1 MALFN
6 KKTESGNTT
15 EKMARNQGNGPSVP
29 QVNMIVEGTVFEGT
43 LRSENDLRIS
53 GRIVGKLHVGGKAFV
68 APGGVVEGELI
79 ATNAEV
85 AGSVQGELKIKEL
98 LILKGSARV
107 DGNIEAVRLIVEE
120 GSSFNGKCQM
130 TKDAGGN
137 NAKLHTVNSGANKGN
152 EAKRMA
158 AGQG

>member
-1 MALFN
+1 MAIFGN
-6 KKTESGNTT
+6 KKED
-15 EKMARNQGNGPSVP
+15 MART
-29 QVNMIVEGTVFEGT
+29 QVSIGEGTVFEGT

-68 APGGVVEGELI
+68 AKGGVVEGEMI

-85 AGSVQGELKIKEL
+85 AGSVQGEIRIKEL
-98 LILKGSARV
+98 LVLKGTARV

-120 GSSFNGKCQM
+120 GSVFNGKCQM
-130 TKDAGGN
+130 TKDAGK
-137 NAKLHTVNSGANKGN
+137 AKMHSANQGSKGN
-152 EAKRMA
+152 EAKRVA

>member
-1 MALFN
+1 MALFGN
-6 KKTESGNTT
+6 SNKTEN
-15 EKMARNQGNGPSVP
+15 MARNQGNGPGAP
-29 QVNMIVEGTVFEGT
+29 QINMIVEGTVFEGT

-85 AGSVQGELKIKEL
+85 AGSVQGELRIKEL

-130 TKDAGGN
+130 TKDSG
-137 NAKLHTVNSGANKGN
+137 KSKMHTVQGNNKGN

>member
-1 MALFN
+1 
-6 KKTESGNTT
+6 
-15 EKMARNQGNGPSVP
+15 MARNQGNGPGAP
-29 QVNMIVEGTVFEGT
+29 QINMIVEGTVFEGT

-85 AGSVQGELKIKEL
+85 AGSVQGELRIKEL

-130 TKDAGGN
+130 TKDGGK
-137 NAKLHTVNSGANKGN
+137 AKMHSVQGNNKGN